1 MVCLRGN
8 APTLALGC
16 IAQWLEWLTADQQV
30 PGSNP
35 GVPFV
40 VRCSCAS
47 TERAAVASVPFLML
61 PIMGDQPVS
70 LLATQFDEDYVV
82 EFSEGSVD
90 VELGPLSHSA
100 AGHAVM
106 ADFH

>member
-1 MVCLRGN
+1 
-8 APTLALGC
+8 
-16 IAQWLEWLTADQQV
+16 
-30 PGSNP
+30 
-35 GVPFV
+35 
-40 VRCSCAS
+40 
-47 TERAAVASVPFLML
+47 ML